1 MHKQTSAEHK
11 GLTGRKQMKPND
23 YDWLAEEAEWVQV
36 PLHTPR
42 KGDLYITI
50 APVMLLGVA
59 LVFAWAASRR

>member
-1 MHKQTSAEHK
+1 
-11 GLTGRKQMKPND
+11 MKPND